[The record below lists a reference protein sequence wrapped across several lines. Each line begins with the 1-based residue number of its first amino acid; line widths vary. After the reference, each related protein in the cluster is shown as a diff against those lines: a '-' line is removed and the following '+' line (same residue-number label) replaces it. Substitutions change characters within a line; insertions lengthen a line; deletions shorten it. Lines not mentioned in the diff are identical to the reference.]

1 MLRSLRSS
9 LVRPSA
15 ALVGLGLGALL
26 SQAALAQGWV
36 DPPARAPGAA
46 APESGTSA
54 KVEPAP
60 AVRAEAPAPAR
71 APASQGQASHSQAS
85 HSQASHSQA
94 TQAHAPRRVAEE
106 ARRPARSGLHAATEA
121 RRAARL
127 ARAERPP
134 LVVPVPPPQVAVSSG
149 QMRDWAVT
157 SQRLAR
163 DYLASISGSNAATL
177 AAAPGFYG
185 DRVVFHGR
193 TMSVASLMSEKRRF
207 VQRWPERRYRPRPDS
222 LRTAC
227 NAGLAVCRVQATVD
241 FSAFSPDRGVR
252 SQGTV
257 DLELAVSLVG
267 ARPVIVAETSRVVRR
282 DAMASRD

>member
-1 MLRSLRSS
+1 MPRSPRSS

-36 DPPARAPGAA
+36 DPPARGPGAA
-46 APESGTSA
+46 APDSGSA
-54 KVEPAP
+54 PKDLSKTLPKVEPAP
-60 AVRAEAPAPAR
+60 AARAEAPAPAR
-71 APASQGQASHSQAS
+71 AQAS
-85 HSQASHSQA
+85 
-94 TQAHAPRRVAEE
+94 QAHAPRRVAEE

-207 VQRWPERRYRPRPDS
+207 VQRWPDRRYRPRPDS

-257 DLELAVSLVG
+257 DLELAVSLAG

-282 DAMASRD
+282 DAVASRD